1 MRTLPCPR
9 ENSKKGSVFVLS
21 VLVLLLT
28 PQFSIAFGQDEPKV
42 VTVTI
47 KGPAVEDEGT
57 GILAQ
62 YFNVPIQ
69 FDVPPALTSYA
80 GTIECWRKRPK
91 VVWDSYE
98 GSTPIIPK
106 VSTGTRPTK
115 HEQDAKCAM
124 HSYTDS
130 EDVYYVKVIMD
141 SATGRSEEFKGIDY
155 PLYVLKKSYKEDKI
169 FDGRTMEDCLA
180 NQIEQSQR
188 WTDLST
194 NWTVEPIV
202 TVQMVKY
209 TFSNHKASINAQG
222 AGVGITFKYYPD
234 PRMIAASAE
243 QREITKTQKDGTDA
257 TYIKFDGQK
266 DIRRIKGACRATSF
280 DQTNKLAGSLLSV
293 GPVVF
298 VSKPDTGD
306 TQVQLGVVVGFFENL
321 VQIGLG
327 MNVSPNE
334 HLDPFLM
341 LGFAKGFDVSG
352 TK

>member
-1 MRTLPCPR
+1 MRAATCVMETSR
-9 ENSKKGSVFVLS
+9 KGSVFAFVVWLLS
-21 VLVLLLT
+21 LAGLSSVAYGQAT
-28 PQFSIAFGQDEPKV
+28 PQGVKI
-42 VTVTI
+42 TNVTI

-62 YFNVPIQ
+62 YFKVPIK
-69 FDVPPALTSYA
+69 FDVSGATPKFT
-80 GTIECWRKRPK
+80 GTIECYRKRPK

-98 GSTPIIPK
+98 GSTPIIHKAAPPAQP
-106 VSTGTRPTK
+106 GT
-115 HEQDAKCAM
+115 HEQDAMCAM

-130 EDVYYVKVIMD
+130 DNEYYVKVIVD
-141 SATGRSEEFKGIDY
+141 SATGVSEKFRGIDY
-155 PLYVLKKSYKEDKI
+155 PLYVTKKSYKEDKI

-180 NQIEQSQR
+180 NQIEQAQR

-202 TVQMVKY
+202 TVQLIKY
-209 TFSNHKASINAQG
+209 TFNNHKASINAQG

-243 QREITKTQKDGTDA
+243 QREITKTKKDGTDE
-257 TYIKFDGQK
+257 TYIKFEGQK
-266 DIRRIKGACRATSF
+266 DIRRVKGACRATSF

-306 TQVQLGVVVGFFENL
+306 TQVQ
-321 VQIGLG
+321 
-327 MNVSPNE
+327 
-334 HLDPFLM
+334 
-341 LGFAKGFDVSG
+341 
-352 TK
+352 